1 MVTIPSGYFF
11 EALAA
16 DNAAVDSDGPA
27 AERTGGN
34 TDGPA
39 FQQDTRLVR
48 ESPAYTH
55 DYRKK
60 RKLRTTGR

>member
-55 DYRKK
+55 D
-60 RKLRTTGR
+60 